1 MSQAAVASPSS
12 LLISRTYPASVERVF
27 KAWTDANQLGQ
38 WFAPTDDYTTKASV
52 DLQVGHEYRIA
63 ITHKGGNVHTI
74 LGTYRLIDPPRKL
87 VYTWR
92 WEGGPMADT
101 SSLSTSLPRA
111 RPLRSPSPTSSSP
124 TPRTATST
132 TKAGTAA
139 STACSALSRRPLK
152 QPHGNPAPDY

>member
-38 WFAPTDDYTTKASV
+38 WFAPTDDYTTRASV

-92 WEGGPMADT
+92 WENGPADT
-101 SSLSTSLPRA
+101 LVTVDF
-111 RPLRSPSPTSSSP
+111 
-124 TPRTATST
+124 TPEGEATKVTITHEQFANIEDRDKHNEGWNGCLNRLQHTLT
-132 TKAGTAA
+132 TVA
-139 STACSALSRRPLK
+139 
-152 QPHGNPAPDY
+152 

>member
-92 WEGGPMADT
+92 WEDGPMADT
-101 SSLSTSLPRA
+101 LVTVDF
-111 RPLRSPSPTSSSP
+111 SPEGE
-124 TPRTATST
+124 ATKVT
-132 TKAGTAA
+132 ITHEQFANTEDRDKHNQGWNG
-139 STACSALSRRPLK
+139 CLDRLQRLFP
-152 QPHGNPAPDY
+152 PAI

>member
-1 MSQAAVASPSS
+1 M
-12 LLISRTYPASVERVF
+12 ISRTYPASVERVF

-38 WFAPTDDYTTKASV
+38 WFAPTDDYTTKATV

-63 ITHKGGNVHTI
+63 ITHKGGNVHII

-101 SSLSTSLPRA
+101 LVTVDFAPEGEATKVTITHEQFVNTEDRDKHNEGWNGCLNRLQRTLTTA
-111 RPLRSPSPTSSSP
+111 R
-124 TPRTATST
+124 
-132 TKAGTAA
+132 
-139 STACSALSRRPLK
+139 
-152 QPHGNPAPDY
+152 

>member
-63 ITHKGGNVHTI
+63 ITHKGGNIHTI

-101 SSLSTSLPRA
+101 LVTVDF
-111 RPLRSPSPTSSSP
+111 
-124 TPRTATST
+124 
-132 TKAGTAA
+132 
-139 STACSALSRRPLK
+139 
-152 QPHGNPAPDY
+152 APDGNATKVTITHEQFTNTEDRDKHNEGWNGCLNRLQRTLTS

>member
-12 LLISRTYPASVERVF
+12 LVISRTYPASVERVF

-38 WFAPTDDYTTKASV
+38 WFAPTDDYTTQASV
-52 DLQVGHEYRIA
+52 DLRVDHEYRIA

-92 WEGGPMADT
+92 WENGPAADT
-101 SSLSTSLPRA
+101 LVTVDFTPDGDATKVTITHEQFLDAEA
-111 RPLRSPSPTSSSP
+111 RDKHNEGWNGCLNRLQ
-124 TPRTATST
+124 RTLT
-132 TKAGTAA
+132 TVV
-139 STACSALSRRPLK
+139 
-152 QPHGNPAPDY
+152 

>member
-12 LLISRTYPASVERVF
+12 LVISRTYPSSVERVF

-38 WFAPTDDYTTKASV
+38 WFAPTDDYTTQASV
-52 DLQVGHEYRIA
+52 DLRVDHEYRIA

-92 WEGGPMADT
+92 WEGGPAADT
-101 SSLSTSLPRA
+101 LVTVDFTPDDDATKVTITHEQFLDAEA
-111 RPLRSPSPTSSSP
+111 RDKHNEGWNGCLNRLQ
-124 TPRTATST
+124 RTLT
-132 TKAGTAA
+132 TVV
-139 STACSALSRRPLK
+139 
-152 QPHGNPAPDY
+152 

>member
-12 LLISRTYPASVERVF
+12 LVISRTYPASVERVF

-74 LGTYRLIDPPRKL
+74 LGTYRLIEPPRKL

-92 WEGGPMADT
+92 WEGGPASDT
-101 SSLSTSLPRA
+101 LVTVDFNPDGDA
-111 RPLRSPSPTSSSP
+111 TKV
-124 TPRTATST
+124 TITHEKFTST
-132 TKAGTAA
+132 EDRDMHNEGWNGCLTRLQRTLTTAV
-139 STACSALSRRPLK
+139 
-152 QPHGNPAPDY
+152 

>member
-12 LLISRTYPASVERVF
+12 LLISRTYPASLERVF

-38 WFAPTDDYTTKASV
+38 WFAPTDDYTTQASV
-52 DLQVGHEYRIA
+52 DLEVGHEYRIA
-63 ITHKGGNVHTI
+63 ITHKGGNIHTI

-101 SSLSTSLPRA
+101 LVTVDF
-111 RPLRSPSPTSSSP
+111 
-124 TPRTATST
+124 
-132 TKAGTAA
+132 
-139 STACSALSRRPLK
+139 
-152 QPHGNPAPDY
+152 APDGDATKVTITHEQFTNTEDRDKHNEGWNGCLNRLQRTLTTAP

>member
-1 MSQAAVASPSS
+1 MSQVAVASPSS

-38 WFAPTDDYTTKASV
+38 WFAPTDDYTTQASV
-52 DLQVGHEYRIA
+52 DLEVGHEYRIA

-92 WEGGPMADT
+92 WEGGPTADT
-101 SSLSTSLPRA
+101 LVTVDF
-111 RPLRSPSPTSSSP
+111 
-124 TPRTATST
+124 
-132 TKAGTAA
+132 
-139 STACSALSRRPLK
+139 
-152 QPHGNPAPDY
+152 APDGNATKVTITHEQFTNTEDRDKHNEGWNGCLNRLQRTLTS